1 MTARLIHSK
10 AQQDKGDLYTRQKNV
25 TISNIIRF
33 EETTK
38 GDRVL
43 VRHGAPGIGC
53 WSMVGKIGGTQN
65 LYLGTDAGE

>member
-1 MTARLIHSK
+1 MNG
-10 AQQDKGDLYTRQKNV
+10 KGGGINFPT
-25 TISNIIRF
+25 TRF
-33 EETTK
+33 EETTE